1 MDEAKKTNEIRGKA
15 FLKKYFSGRVIDIGA
30 GEDLVCEGAERFDLE
45 DGDANHITNYRKL
58 NSYDTVHSS
67 HCLEHMFEPKRAL
80 LEWWKLLKPGGYLV
94 LVIPDEDLY
103 EQGFWPSRFNSDHKA
118 TFTLNNKKSWSP
130 VSFNIL
136 DLVSSLPNSEIIS
149 VEIQDKDYDYSLQTK
164 QPLSQIVNKYPLWY
178 RGYRR
183 ITKKLKMR
191 NSLLEKFQNQ
201 LFLSHQIPIDQTMR
215 NAVAQIQI
223 LAKFTPQKKNNSL

>member
-1 MDEAKKTNEIRGKA
+1 MDEAKKTNNIRGKV
-15 FLKKYFSGRVIDIGA
+15 FIKKYFSGKIIDIGA
-30 GEDLVCEGAERFDLE
+30 GEDLVCDGAERFDQV
-45 DGDANHITNYRKL
+45 DGDANHITRYRNL
-58 NSYDTVHSS
+58 NIYDTVHSS
-67 HCLEHMFEPKRAL
+67 HCLEHMHEPEKAL
-80 LEWWKLLKPGGYLV
+80 LEWWKIIKPGGYLV
-94 LVIPDEDLY
+94 LVVPDEDLY

-149 VEIQDKDYDYSLQTK
+149 AEIQDKYYDYNLKTK
-164 QPLSQIVNKYPLWY
+164 QPLSQIVKKYPLWY
-178 RGYRR
+178 RGVRR

-191 NSLLEKFQNQ
+191 NSILEKLQNQ
-201 LFLSHQIPIDQTMR
+201 LLISHQIPIDQTMR

-223 LAKFTPQKKNNSL
+223 LAKRTK